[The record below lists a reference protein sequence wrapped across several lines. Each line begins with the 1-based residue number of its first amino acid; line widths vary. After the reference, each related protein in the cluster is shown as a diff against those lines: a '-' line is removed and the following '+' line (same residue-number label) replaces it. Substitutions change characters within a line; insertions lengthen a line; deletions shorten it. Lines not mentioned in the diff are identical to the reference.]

1 MGARPTRRPLA
12 PAGRP
17 RHTRGMDQGREDYD
31 DGDPKPE
38 EVVPEWMHVPLA
50 FLLISCGVFVIAK
63 VIGAVFSA
71 G

>member
-1 MGARPTRRPLA
+1 MEQE
-12 PAGRP
+12 
-17 RHTRGMDQGREDYD
+17 HDDYD

-50 FLLISCGVFVIAK
+50 FVLISCGVFAIAR